1 MERADAIEIPFECP
15 VSKEK
20 VSLRMNLHVPG
31 DERTHAKTIGALR
44 NRILEKR
51 RDLDLGSNG
60 IRGEVFVRD
69 GELGV
74 KLFKVQEILK
84 DGKHTIEANLAP
96 LVTLGVDEGAVTS
109 IITSVY
115 ADVANPFRR

>member
-1 MERADAIEIPFECP
+1 M
-15 VSKEK
+15 K
-20 VSLRMNLHVPG
+20 LHVPG

-74 KLFKVQEILK
+74 KLFKVQKIMK
-84 DGKHTIEANLAP
+84 DGKHTLHRLP
-96 LVTLGVDEGAVTS
+96 
-109 IITSVY
+109 
-115 ADVANPFRR
+115 R